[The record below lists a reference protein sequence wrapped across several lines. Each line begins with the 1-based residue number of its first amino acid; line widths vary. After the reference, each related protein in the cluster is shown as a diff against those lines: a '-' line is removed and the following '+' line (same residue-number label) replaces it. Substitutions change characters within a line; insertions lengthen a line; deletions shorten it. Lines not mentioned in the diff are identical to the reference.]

1 MIYSTSIDSHIYS
14 YIAAT
19 SIDNNVGPS
28 YSVPTTPVPEDVK
41 TPPEKD
47 AIKTSSTRTY
57 FPYMDEKP
65 TMDQLFILERKG
77 GGNQVRIIERLG
89 AQNFEVGT
97 FLLKDNKGVIMD
109 TIRHNSRGNAEAM
122 NREMFRRWLA
132 GSGADVSWKVLVDT
146 LDRYRLKTLADD
158 IVNALRTWS

>member
-1 MIYSTSIDSHIYS
+1 MILLYPTV
-14 YIAAT
+14 IAAK
-19 SIDNNVGPS
+19 SLDNNIGPS
-28 YSVPTTPVPEDVK
+28 YNVPTIPIPED
-41 TPPEKD
+41 
-47 AIKTSSTRTY
+47 IKTSPGDTSKTSSSRSY
-57 FPYMDEKP
+57 FPHMNERP
-65 TMDQLFILERKG
+65 TMDQLVILERNG
-77 GGNQVRIIERLG
+77 GGNPVRIIERLG

-132 GSGADVSWKVLVDT
+132 GSGASVSWKVLVDT

-158 IVNALRTWS
+158 IVHALHTWS